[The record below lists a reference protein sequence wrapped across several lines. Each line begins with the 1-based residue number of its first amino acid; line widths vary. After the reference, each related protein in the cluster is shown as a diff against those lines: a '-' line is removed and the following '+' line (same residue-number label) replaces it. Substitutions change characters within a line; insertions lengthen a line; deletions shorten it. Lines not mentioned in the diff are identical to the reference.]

1 MLPDKLKEEIW
12 LFTSILA
19 AAQTLFLQKLSN
31 GQQLRII
38 QKILNRITLEHR
50 LTIRQRSEAN
60 NIIKNAIE
68 DYNSKV
74 PTVFQ
79 HEIITSTINI
89 FKEQKENIYIE
100 NIFKE
105 ERKTAS
111 RIKKTT
117 LEKIEVF
124 ETSIKKTSLNE
135 KTYESITMVLTT

>member
-19 AAQTLFLQKLSN
+19 AAQTLVLQKLSN

-38 QKILNRITLEHR
+38 QKILNRIPLEHR

-60 NIIKNAIE
+60 NIIKSAIE

-79 HEIITSTINI
+79 HENY
-89 FKEQKENIYIE
+89 YIDD
-100 NIFKE
+100 
-105 ERKTAS
+105 
-111 RIKKTT
+111 
-117 LEKIEVF
+117 
-124 ETSIKKTSLNE
+124 
-135 KTYESITMVLTT
+135 

>member
-19 AAQTLFLQKLSN
+19 AAQTLFLQQLSN

-50 LTIRQRSEAN
+50 LTIRERSEAN

-79 HEIITSTINI
+79 HENY
-89 FKEQKENIYIE
+89 YIDD
-100 NIFKE
+100 
-105 ERKTAS
+105 
-111 RIKKTT
+111 
-117 LEKIEVF
+117 
-124 ETSIKKTSLNE
+124 
-135 KTYESITMVLTT
+135 

>member
-19 AAQTLFLQKLSN
+19 AAQTLFLSN

-79 HEIITSTINI
+79 HENYYIND
-89 FKEQKENIYIE
+89 
-100 NIFKE
+100 
-105 ERKTAS
+105 
-111 RIKKTT
+111 
-117 LEKIEVF
+117 
-124 ETSIKKTSLNE
+124 
-135 KTYESITMVLTT
+135 